1 MPTCTVDSILT
12 AQACFKNFNS
22 EERKSLMIYFSALE
36 LAAVGGTDY
45 TEELGSGGNLM
56 DDSTCYLNLDL
67 ETCPPPLPYL
77 VFAFNN
83 AVTAGA
89 DPADTVAGQATAIE
103 CNKNFTPAQKDA
115 QLAWLTCQ
123 LGSHTGD

>member
-1 MPTCTVDSILT
+1 MPECSVDSILT

-22 EERKSLMIYFSALE
+22 EERKSLLIVFNAFE
-36 LAAVGGTDY
+36 LAAAGGTDY
-45 TEELGSGGNLM
+45 TEQLGSGGTLM
-56 DDSTCYLNLDL
+56 DDATCYLNLDL

-77 VFAFNN
+77 VFAYNN
-83 AVTAGA
+83 AVAAGA
-89 DPADTVAGQATAIE
+89 TPPSTTVAQATAIE

-115 QLAWLTCQ
+115 QLAWLACQ